1 MTKVDESASV
11 KFGPKK
17 RAAKA
22 TLTRF
27 ETYITDTELDAIEID
42 ELKIRVAR
50 FEEAYET
57 FKDMQIEIAA
67 SDNTISVQELD
78 AEAESVENK
87 YIRLKVA
94 AERIIKEK
102 LKIDG
107 NHEDAE
113 QTVVEARVNIE
124 NIETRVNIDNHERV
138 PVPAYNAHVRLPRI
152 ELPTFA
158 GAYADWHAFYDMFN
172 SIIHS
177 NRDLSDTQKFHYLRS
192 SLKGEAS
199 EVVSSLEISGNNYA
213 DAWARLKERYDNK
226 RLIIQNH
233 VKAIF
238 DLPVVRKENSVA
250 LRQILDGVLKH
261 KRALQTLDR
270 PTEQWDDLLVHI
282 VASKLDI
289 RTIKEWENTIDPVD
303 IPSFSGLV
311 EFLKRRC
318 QTLEAVA
325 KTVNNSVAGANSR
338 QASHHKVNNCN
349 VATINAKCTYCQGEH
364 NIYAC
369 KDFKGLSVNER
380 VKHTK
385 SKGLCLNCLRGK
397 HLAKDCYAGPC
408 KICSK
413 RHNSLLHNDNQKERS
428 EVNSKVTDEN
438 KNVKDTSDIVC
449 SHSSTEIAQSSQVL
463 LATAMVKIQHKDG
476 HFIDVKALL
485 DNDLQCVIL
494 QAITQRIPNVRIDRQ
509 RLDIP
514 ENIRLADPQFY
525 VPSEVELL
533 IGAEKFWDLLCVGQ
547 IRLGKGKP
555 ILQKTLLGWIV
566 AGRIDTMRGS
576 DSQTNCYL
584 SCTQE
589 LDEALQKFWQLENV
603 AEEKGTLTGSSP
615 CEEHFQ
621 KTHCRNEQ
629 GRFVVRLPIKEDVAC
644 NMGNSKDIAMKRF
657 LSLERK
663 LNKNP
668 SLKTEYVK
676 FLREYEELGHMRAVD
691 ISQNP
696 AKRVFLPHQAVVKE
710 TSASTRVRVVF
721 DASSRD
727 SKGISLNDA
736 LHKGPIIQSDLFSI
750 VLRFRCFRYVL
761 SADIIKM
768 YRQILVHG
776 DHTPLQ
782 TILWR
787 ESNDG
792 PIMTYE
798 LVTLT
803 YGTRPA
809 SFIAIKCLQQLAE
822 EEGSDCPLAA
832 RAIRED
838 FYVDDLLT
846 GAETVEGLLQLKKQ
860 VTDILRK
867 GGLELHKWNS
877 NVPGVRKVSDQDNEE
892 FVELEKEQESKLLG
906 IRWNP
911 REDTLHFVAP
921 VQNKDSRVT
930 KRAILSEIS
939 RLFDPLGLVGPVIT
953 LAKVLMQELWTC
965 RIGWDDAVP
974 MRVHNSWLLIRS
986 QLSALESI
994 KINRLVTKGSGAGKI
1009 SLHGFCDAS
1018 EQAYG
1023 ACIYIVYRGTNN
1035 ENSTA
1040 LICSKSR
1047 VAPLKTLSLPRLELS
1062 GALLLTRLMGKV
1074 MTSLGVEVHNKYYWT
1089 DSQIVLAWIGSPA
1102 RRWQTFVANR
1112 IGEIQSSSAPYE
1124 WRHVKSKENPADLI
1138 SRGSTPGVLQNS
1150 SLWWE
1155 GPTWLKKENEF
1166 PIYNNKDMVINSLP
1180 EKRNETVTAL
1190 ARVRE
1195 PVISFVRFS
1204 SLGKILRA
1212 MVYILRFIH
1221 NAKCAKD
1228 MRRLGNILVEELKE
1242 ARDVLV
1248 GLIQAETWETDIGRL
1263 KSKQEVAKESKLVG
1277 LKPYLDERGLIRV
1290 GGRLD
1295 HSSLTQETKHPLLLP
1310 ASHHFT
1316 RLVIRSRHEGLFH
1329 AGINATLASVR
1340 EEFWP
1345 IHAKNEV
1352 KQCLRA
1358 SVTCRKANPTPIQP
1372 LMGQLPEA
1380 RVNISRPFSKVGV
1393 DYCGPLF
1400 VRDRVKRNS
1409 KQYKAY
1415 VAIFVCMATKA
1426 VHIELV
1432 EDMTTEA
1439 FIGTLKRFIARR
1451 GLPSDIYS
1459 DNGRNFVGAERE
1471 IRQLFDDAEFKRRIH
1486 ETTAKEGISWHFIPA
1501 RAPHFGGLWEAA
1513 VKAMK
1518 RHLKR
1523 TVGAASLTVTEMITV
1538 LSQTEA
1544 ILNSR
1549 PLTPMSDDPRDL
1561 EALTPG
1567 HFLIGSA
1574 MKSLPQ
1580 SGVLDIP
1587 INRLSRWQHTDQIHQ
1602 RLWSRW
1608 SKEYLTTC
1616 QKRTKWKIDAKSPI
1630 RTGQLV
1636 MMKEDEIMPWRWTLA
1651 RVLEEHRGKDGIVR
1665 AVTVR
1670 TARGD
1675 FKRPVVKMA
1684 PISEE

>member
-1 MTKVDESASV
+1 MAKVDEGASV

-17 RAAKA
+17 RTAKA

-27 ETYITDTELDAIEID
+27 ETYINDTDLDAIEID
-42 ELKIRVAR
+42 ELKIRIAR
-50 FEEAYET
+50 IEEADET

-87 YIRLKVA
+87 YVRLKVT

-102 LKIDG
+102 LKIDV

-113 QTVVEARVNIE
+113 QTVVEARVNID
-124 NIETRVNIDNHERV
+124 NIETRVNIDNNERV

-177 NRDLSDTQKFHYLRS
+177 NRDLSATQKFHYLRS

-213 DAWARLKERYDNK
+213 DAWLKSGDVK
-226 RLIIQNH
+226 RW
-233 VKAIF
+233 K
-238 DLPVVRKENSVA
+238 
-250 LRQILDGVLKH
+250 
-261 KRALQTLDR
+261 
-270 PTEQWDDLLVHI
+270 
-282 VASKLDI
+282 
-289 RTIKEWENTIDPVD
+289 
-303 IPSFSGLV
+303 
-311 EFLKRRC
+311 
-318 QTLEAVA
+318 AVA

-438 KNVKDTSDIVC
+438 KNDKDTSDIVC

-485 DNDLQCVIL
+485 DNGSQANFVSASLAKKLKLDPRDAPIEIKGVNQQVSKATKILNLKMNSRFESFATDLQCVIL

-533 IGAEKFWDLLCVGQ
+533 IGTEKFWDLLCVGQ
-547 IRLGKGKP
+547 IRLEV
-555 ILQKTLLGWIV
+555 L
-566 AGRIDTMRGS
+566 
-576 DSQTNCYL
+576 
-584 SCTQE
+584 
-589 LDEALQKFWQLENV
+589 

-629 GRFVVRLPIKEDVAC
+629 GRFVVKLPIKEDVAC
-644 NMGNSKDIAMKRF
+644 NLGNSKDIAMKRF

-676 FLREYEELGHMRAVD
+676 FLREYEELGYIRAVD

-710 TSASTRVRVVF
+710 TSASTKVRVVF
-721 DASSRD
+721 DASSND
-727 SKGISLNDA
+727 NKGLSLNDT
-736 LHKGPIIQSDLFSI
+736 LHKGPIIQSDSFSI

-768 YRQILVHG
+768 YRQILVHK

-792 PIMTYE
+792 PIKTYE

-822 EEGSDCPLAA
+822 EEGRDCPLAA

-860 VTDILRK
+860 V
-867 GGLELHKWNS
+867 
-877 NVPGVRKVSDQDNEE
+877 SDQGNEE
-892 FVELEKEQESKLLG
+892 FVEFEKEQESKLLG

-939 RLFDPLGLVGPVIT
+939 RLFDPLGLVGPVMT

-994 KINRLVTKGSGAGKI
+994 KINRLVTKGSDAGKI

-1040 LICSKSR
+1040 LICSKFR

-1074 MTSLGVEVHNKYYWT
+1074 ITSLGVKVHNKYYWT

-1138 SRGSTPGVLQNS
+1138 SRGSTPGVLKNS

-1155 GPTWLKKENEF
+1155 GPTWLKKENDF

-1180 EKRNETVTAL
+1180 EKRNETVTVL
-1190 ARVRE
+1190 ARE
-1195 PVISFVRFS
+1195 KYCAPW
-1204 SLGKILRA
+1204 
-1212 MVYILRFIH
+1212 FI
-1221 NAKCAKD
+1221 
-1228 MRRLGNILVEELKE
+1228 
-1242 ARDVLV
+1242 
-1248 GLIQAETWETDIGRL
+1248 
-1263 KSKQEVAKESKLVG
+1263 
-1277 LKPYLDERGLIRV
+1277 Y
-1290 GGRLD
+1290 
-1295 HSSLTQETKHPLLLP
+1295 
-1310 ASHHFT
+1310 
-1316 RLVIRSRHEGLFH
+1316 
-1329 AGINATLASVR
+1329 
-1340 EEFWP
+1340 
-1345 IHAKNEV
+1345 
-1352 KQCLRA
+1352 
-1358 SVTCRKANPTPIQP
+1358 
-1372 LMGQLPEA
+1372 
-1380 RVNISRPFSKVGV
+1380 
-1393 DYCGPLF
+1393 
-1400 VRDRVKRNS
+1400 
-1409 KQYKAY
+1409 
-1415 VAIFVCMATKA
+1415 
-1426 VHIELV
+1426 
-1432 EDMTTEA
+1432 
-1439 FIGTLKRFIARR
+1439 
-1451 GLPSDIYS
+1451 
-1459 DNGRNFVGAERE
+1459 
-1471 IRQLFDDAEFKRRIH
+1471 
-1486 ETTAKEGISWHFIPA
+1486 
-1501 RAPHFGGLWEAA
+1501 
-1513 VKAMK
+1513 
-1518 RHLKR
+1518 
-1523 TVGAASLTVTEMITV
+1523 
-1538 LSQTEA
+1538 
-1544 ILNSR
+1544 
-1549 PLTPMSDDPRDL
+1549 
-1561 EALTPG
+1561 
-1567 HFLIGSA
+1567 
-1574 MKSLPQ
+1574 
-1580 SGVLDIP
+1580 
-1587 INRLSRWQHTDQIHQ
+1587 
-1602 RLWSRW
+1602 
-1608 SKEYLTTC
+1608 
-1616 QKRTKWKIDAKSPI
+1616 
-1630 RTGQLV
+1630 
-1636 MMKEDEIMPWRWTLA
+1636 
-1651 RVLEEHRGKDGIVR
+1651 
-1665 AVTVR
+1665 
-1670 TARGD
+1670 
-1675 FKRPVVKMA
+1675 
-1684 PISEE
+1684 